1 MKLSSY
7 FEFKDVDYRHI
18 DFILRIFLEK
28 SNFITFFQR
37 GKYSQ
42 ALPKEYGIW
51 IRIAIR
57 RCENPTRKNLF
68 HKIFLPRC
76 QPLYSWSSNYR
87 DYFRSF
93 IAIILLLLSSIDSFN
108 EISSI
113 LSFQIFFRFGV
124 QYESITVTNPEP
136 RAKLN
141 KHRVVTKLRHLLKQ
155 LYEVSCFYEGN
166 ATFAVT

>member
-7 FEFKDVDYRHI
+7 FEFKNVDYRHI

-68 HKIFLPRC
+68 HKIFLLRC
-76 QPLYSWSSNYR
+76 LPLYSWSSNYR
-87 DYFRSF
+87 DYFHSF
-93 IAIILLLLSSIDSFN
+93 IVIIILHRFLQRDLVHSF
-108 EISSI
+108 ISN
-113 LSFQIFFRFGV
+113 IFFDSHGV